1 MLDQALKRER
11 QKQILQTL
19 AETEEPEPMTRVRS
33 PDLAEG
39 SGRRDSVRRRR
50 EGEAVVPGRAVA
62 EGRGGDHDRGLSD
75 HRDAGV

>member
-19 AETEEPEPMTRVRS
+19 AETEELEPMTRVRS
-33 PDLAEG
+33 PDLGEG
-39 SGRRDSVRRRR
+39 SGSGGSVRRRR

-75 HRDAGV
+75 DRDAGV